1 MLTEA
6 QRALL
11 QRIDAGEDIVPL
23 DTLDG
28 HAAYSWVREGV
39 GYKGPA
45 PAPTIRLLIRQ
56 GFLRWRYAKPGRMT
70 SLLVTAAGH
79 RAQKPPRVA
88 GQGSRRDFRSGSED
102 GQVDPD
108 RKAPQGLLRD
118 PTIR

>member
-1 MLTEA
+1 MLTPA
-6 QRALL
+6 QMALL
-11 QRIDAGEDIVPL
+11 ARIDAGEDIIPL

-28 HAAYSWVREGV
+28 HTAYSWVREGV

-79 RAQKPPRVA
+79 RAQKPPWVA
-88 GQGSRRDFRSGSED
+88 GQGSRRDFRG
-102 GQVDPD
+102 DPH
-108 RKAPQGLLRD
+108 RG
-118 PTIR
+118 